1 MSSAAPESQA
11 IPRHVWAVLAVAVLA
26 VSSAAP
32 LVKLSG
38 GVHPLTLGFW
48 RTAGVGLLLVPWLRR
63 PSRRDGM
70 LMVVAGVC
78 LSLHFWSWF
87 ASLSH
92 TTVLRS
98 TLLVCLGPLW
108 LGLAEWAILKTPPS
122 RRFWGGIGLALL
134 GIGIM
139 SGGEQGAGSLKGDGL
154 ALLGGLL
161 GSAYL
166 FTGREVRQRMGI
178 GPYAGGVSLVAAC
191 VLLPLALLLQ
201 APLTGHAPAGWWA
214 ILGLTLGPQLLGHNG
229 FNYVVGT
236 LKASV
241 VSAAILL
248 EPLGAAILA
257 ALLLAEMPTVLEA
270 AGGAILVVGVGVAT
284 LRRQGI
290 KSA

>member
-1 MSSAAPESQA
+1 VSSAETDPGR
-11 IPRHVWAVLAVAVLA
+11 IPPHVWGVLAIAVLA

-32 LVKLSG
+32 VVRLSG
-38 GVHPLTLGFW
+38 GVHPLALGFW
-48 RTAGVGLLLVPWLRR
+48 RTAGVGLLMVPWLQR
-63 PSRRDGM
+63 PAPGDRK
-70 LMVVAGVC
+70 LVLLAGVC
-78 LSLHFWSWF
+78 LALHFWSWF
-87 ASLSH
+87 ASLAH

-98 TLLVCLGPLW
+98 TLFVCLGPIW
-108 LGLAEWAILKTPPS
+108 LGLAEWRLLKTPPH
-122 RRFWGGIGLALL
+122 RRFWGGIGLALV

-139 SGGEQGAGSLKGDGL
+139 SGGGLGGGSLKGDGL

-166 FTGREVRQRMGI
+166 FTGREVRQRLGI
-178 GPYAGGVSLVAAC
+178 GPYAGWVSLVAAL
-191 VLLPLALLLQ
+191 VLLGLALIVE
-201 APLTGHAPAGWWA
+201 APLVGHAPRGWWA

-229 FNYVVGT
+229 FNYCVGT

-257 ALLLAEMPTVLEA
+257 AIVLAERPTLLEA
-270 AGGAILVVGVGVAT
+270 AGGFLLVFGVGFAT
-284 LRRQGI
+284 IRSQGI